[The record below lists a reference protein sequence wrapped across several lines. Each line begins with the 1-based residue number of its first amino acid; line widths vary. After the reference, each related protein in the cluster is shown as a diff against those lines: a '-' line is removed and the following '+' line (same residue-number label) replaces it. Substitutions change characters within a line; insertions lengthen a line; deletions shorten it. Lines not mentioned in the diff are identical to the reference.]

1 MADLNKRASLQQ
13 AMPIVHS
20 FVEMW
25 NNYEAALH
33 REIAQSQKNQ
43 GSEPVKRRKYS
54 YMNYMLFYRVSSH
67 LSRNKSVTM
76 GELSNMLGVP
86 LSTATRVADWLVSE
100 GYINRLQD
108 ADDRR
113 IVMVALT
120 EKGTDMHRTI
130 ESFAGE
136 RAWEILS
143 CLTPS
148 EQQTLFKLIRKVTS
162 ALEKAA

>member
-1 MADLNKRASLQQ
+1 MPDLNKKTSLQQ

-20 FVEMW
+20 FVELW
-25 NNYEAALH
+25 NNYEAALQ
-33 REIAQSQKNQ
+33 REIARSQKTQ
-43 GSEPVKRRKYS
+43 ESEPVKRRKYS
-54 YMNYMLFYRVSSH
+54 YMNYMLFYRVSNH
-67 LSRNKSVTM
+67 LSHKKSLTM

-100 GYINRLQD
+100 GYINRLHD
-108 ADDRR
+108 AEDRR
-113 IVMVALT
+113 IVMVTLT
-120 EKGTDMHRTI
+120 EKGNEMHHTI
-130 ESFAGE
+130 EIFAGE

-148 EQQTLFKLIRKVTS
+148 EQQTLFKLIGKVTS